1 MPEEE
6 PPASSIKLS
15 VLKKK
20 KKVSERG
27 ERRKR
32 FKKQICLDDELNFNM
47 VQFIPT

>member
-15 VLKKK
+15 VLKK